1 VSGLADIVLLVHALF
16 VAFVVGGMAFIW
28 IGALC
33 GWRIVRNFLFRVLHM
48 AAILFVCVEA
58 LIGVACPLTV
68 WEDQLRASPAESG
81 FVARWLRHILYY
93 DFPGWVFALAYALFA
108 IIVVLTFVLFPPVRQ
123 AQHKS
128 RPR

>member
-1 VSGLADIVLLVHALF
+1 MSGLADIVLLVHALF

-33 GWRIVRNFLFRVLHM
+33 GWRIVRNFLFRVLHV

-93 DFPGWVFALAYALFA
+93 DFPGWVFLTLYLLFA
-108 IIVVLTFVLFPPVRQ
+108 VAVAVSFVLIRP
-123 AQHKS
+123 S
-128 RPR
+128 RDHDQK